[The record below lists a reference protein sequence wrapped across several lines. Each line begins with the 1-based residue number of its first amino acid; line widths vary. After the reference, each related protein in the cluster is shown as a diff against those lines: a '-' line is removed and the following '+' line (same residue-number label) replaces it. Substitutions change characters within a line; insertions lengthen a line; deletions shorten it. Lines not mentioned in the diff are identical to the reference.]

1 MNKDLIS
8 DNIDL
13 SQEIM
18 KLCVTKDTLTQNYVM
33 VNILFGVLLANF
45 VEIYNLDPEIF
56 SFDSYE
62 WYNYDVDIEYIK
74 VKFKALFHQMNIIY
88 TNTGKL
94 DDLDIEWIK
103 ESVKDITYILE
114 GFILKD
120 VGH

>member
-1 MNKDLIS
+1 MNKDLIN

-18 KLCVTKDTLTQNYVM
+18 KLCVTEDMLTQNYVM
-33 VNILFGVLLANF
+33 VNILFGVLLENF
-45 VEIYNLDPEIF
+45 VELYNLDPEIF
-56 SFDSYE
+56 SFDSYK
-62 WYNYDVDIEYIK
+62 WYNYDVNIEYIK

-88 TNTGKL
+88 TGKL
-94 DDLDIEWIK
+94 DLEDIEWIK